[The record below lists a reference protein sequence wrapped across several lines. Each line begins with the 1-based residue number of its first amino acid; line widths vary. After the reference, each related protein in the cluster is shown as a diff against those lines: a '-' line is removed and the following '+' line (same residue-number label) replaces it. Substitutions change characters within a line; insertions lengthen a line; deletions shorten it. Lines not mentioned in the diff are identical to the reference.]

1 MEPLGKFDLYFLCMG
16 HPGTYLITPGKVCI
30 GDLCAV
36 VGSSGAKRKW
46 PVLPKSSGSKC
57 LLVCLSCGP

>member
-1 MEPLGKFDLYFLCMG
+1 MEPLGKFDLYSLCMG
-16 HPGTYLITPGKVCI
+16 HSGTYLITPGKVYI

-46 PVLPKSSGSKC
+46 PVLSKSSG
-57 LLVCLSCGP
+57 